1 MPLPLTFF
9 SFVFMEHRNFLESGE
24 LSVIYVGHGIGITSP
39 PGRIPKSISSAGT
52 HVLKNGIVY
61 WGLSLS
67 LNPVFLLF
75 EILFSPFYL
84 YLFGF
89 RLHWFF
95 IEFKVCRIL
104 IVSSSQIG
112 FNVILISLKFQ
123 LSKIFE
129 FVEPSLFLNNFS
141 HPYLLVEFPLISGSL
156 PDAPCTIQHRK
167 TVHLDLGRWTS
178 FGHFHSDPIPV
189 SSIVTLSLPRKN
201 PNSLLGTQEAN
212 NLAVLLCL
220 TQQPQSNTTNNIN
233 TNLLILQS
241 VYVLLPTISMLIRQT
256 NYRNFSACMKLR
268 ENLCTCSC
276 INHMAG
282 APITIHHTL
291 LLHPTTKINTLSG
304 LVSNLYRST
313 QSTL

>member
-52 HVLKNGIVY
+52 HVLKN
-61 WGLSLS
+61 
-67 LNPVFLLF
+67 
-75 EILFSPFYL
+75 
-84 YLFGF
+84 
-89 RLHWFF
+89 
-95 IEFKVCRIL
+95 
-104 IVSSSQIG
+104 
-112 FNVILISLKFQ
+112 
-123 LSKIFE
+123 
-129 FVEPSLFLNNFS
+129 
-141 HPYLLVEFPLISGSL
+141 GSL